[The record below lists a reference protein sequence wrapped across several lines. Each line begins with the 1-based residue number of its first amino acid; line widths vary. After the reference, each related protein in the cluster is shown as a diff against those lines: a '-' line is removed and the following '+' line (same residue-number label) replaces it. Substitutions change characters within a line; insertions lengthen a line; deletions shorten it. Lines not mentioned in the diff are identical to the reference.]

1 MDRADE
7 RKILEVLVDHGVDFV
22 VIGATAAIFQG
33 APIAAT
39 LDLDVSAATTKK
51 NLERLAVALRD
62 LEASLRLPDPDERVE
77 MPLDAR
83 MLETLSVVTLMTR
96 FGPFDVL
103 FAPSG
108 SPAYAELKA
117 NAVEVAP
124 FGLLVR
130 VASIEDLVSMK
141 KAAGREK
148 DAAHLEVLLRL
159 LEELEDRRSVV
170 DAQDDDRRGAV
181 GRAEEGLGS

>member
-1 MDRADE
+1 MDSADE
-7 RKILEVLVDHGVDFV
+7 RRILEALVDHGVDFV

-39 LDLDVSAATTKK
+39 LDLDVTAATTKK
-51 NLERLAVALRD
+51 NLERLAAALRD
-62 LEASLRLPDPDERVE
+62 LEARLRLPDPDEHVE

-83 MLETLSVVTLMTR
+83 MLETLSGVTLMTR
-96 FGPFDVL
+96 HGPFDVL

-130 VASIEDLVSMK
+130 VARIEDLVSMK
-141 KAAGREK
+141 RAAGRAK
-148 DAAHLEVLLRL
+148 DALHLEVLLNL
-159 LEELEDRRSVV
+159 LEDLKGQRP
-170 DAQDDDRRGAV
+170 
-181 GRAEEGLGS
+181 EGLD